1 MRYLREDKSLE
12 TMIRHS
18 SIQAGNLRILLA
30 DSHSVPSH
38 STSRSACSTQMDSA
52 RSTVQ
57 MESAL
62 SRALT
67 AAALEIHLGRKPSS
81 EELSG
86 EMRIPGEKPCFPAY
100 PDFYYNT
107 SHSGGIAVCG
117 LSDHPI
123 GIDIQKVPKNTEHI
137 FRIAKRFFSASEQ
150 ESLQAL
156 QDANEPAAMCRLFCR
171 YWTARESYIKLIGR
185 GLAEPFENFRPD
197 LDAGVIHSLRSHC
210 TDSTGP
216 LYEDTFYLTECPAPE
231 GFCLTVCSTVPLPSR
246 TPEEI
251 CNHS

>member
-1 MRYLREDKSLE
+1 
-12 TMIRHS
+12 MIRHS
-18 SIQAGNLRILLA
+18 VLTPGNLRILLA
-30 DSHSVPSH
+30 DSHSVSSH
-38 STSRSACSTQMDSA
+38 RAGQSTRSA
-52 RSTVQ
+52 VQ
-57 MESAL
+57 VDSAL

-67 AAALEIHLGRKPSS
+67 AAALEIYLGRKPSS

-86 EMRIPGEKPCFPAY
+86 EMRIPGEKPWFPAH
-100 PDFYYNT
+100 PDFYYNI

-123 GIDIQKVPKNTEHI
+123 GIDIQKVTKNTKQI
-137 FRIAKRFFSASEQ
+137 LRIAKRFFSAAEQ

-185 GLAEPFENFRPD
+185 GLAEPFANFRPD
-197 LDAGVIHSLRSHC
+197 LDAGVIHALRSHC

-216 LYEDTFYLTECPAPE
+216 LSEDTFYLTECPAPE
-231 GFCLTVCSTVPLPSR
+231 GFCLTVCSTVPLPAC

-251 CNHS
+251 FDHS